1 MTLKELQSLAKEN
14 RSEHEEQVEVVKYL
28 RKNKILHTSMPN
40 ENKYGGVIRGIL
52 KNFKVGQQ
60 VANKIAAMVT
70 SKIERT
76 LREEGKQKGYP
87 DLLIDEPNRHYNG
100 LRIELKRRRKQLK
113 TKLSTSH
120 TKISPEQQ
128 EWINRLNEKGYK
140 AVVCYGSDEAIDVIE
155 EYMEDM

>member
-1 MTLKELQSLAKEN
+1 MTIKELQSLAKEN
-14 RSEHEEQVEVVKYL
+14 RSEHEEQVEVVNYL
-28 RKNKILHTSMPN
+28 RKHKIEHTSMPN

-52 KNFKVGQQ
+52 QSFKVGKPT
-60 VANKIAAMVT
+60 ANKIASMIT

-76 LREEGKQKGYP
+76 LKAEGKQKGYP
-87 DLLIDEPNRHYNG
+87 DLIIDEPNRHFHG

-113 TKLSTSH
+113 TKLSTAH

-128 EWINRLNEKGYK
+128 DWINRLNAKGYK
-140 AVVCYGSDEAIDVIE
+140 AVVCYGADEAIDVIE